1 MLFSSITFLVLFL
14 PIVILCYY
22 FSLTIKNRNIILLIF
37 SIIFYAWGEPK
48 YVFLMIA
55 SIMINYRIGIELGK
69 LKFTSMI
76 RKLILSLGIIINI
89 SVLFIFKYLGFSST
103 LINVVFVKAL
113 NIDPI
118 PIINIVMPIGI
129 SFYTFQALSYLVDVY
144 RKPEIVQN
152 SLLSLG
158 LYITFFPQLIAG
170 PIVRYHDINLQ
181 IEQRSSSISMFSAGV
196 ERFIIGLSKKV
207 LLANN
212 FALVADTIYSLP
224 YSSYTTFYSWIAIIA
239 YSLQIFFDFSGY
251 SDMAIGLGK
260 MFGFSFLENFNY
272 PYAAKSITDFWRRWH
287 ISLSS
292 WFKDYIYIP
301 LGGNRKGIIR
311 TSINLY
317 IVFLL
322 TGLWHGASIN
332 FILWGLGH
340 GTLLFIEKKIN
351 FTNLIQSKFLI
362 ILSHIYTIFSI
373 MILWVFFRNGTK
385 DSIKIILKMF
395 GINYT
400 MFTNDHSEIINS
412 TSLYRTVDNYFYILL
427 FIGVLF
433 SFPWWRSISK
443 TTNLDKYSNSFRV
456 IKYFILI
463 VLFIFSFA
471 SLANNSYNPFIY
483 FRF

>member
-1 MLFSSITFLVLFL
+1 MLFSSVTFLVLFL
-14 PIVILCYY
+14 PIVIVLYY
-22 FSLTIKNRNIILLIF
+22 FSTTIKSRNIILLIV

-69 LKFTSMI
+69 FNFTSGI
-76 RKLILSLGIIINI
+76 RKLILSIGVLINI
-89 SVLFIFKYLGFSST
+89 SLLFIFKYLGFTST
-103 LINVVFVKAL
+103 LINLIFLKTL
-113 NIDPI
+113 NMDPV

-129 SFYTFQALSYLVDVY
+129 SFYTFQALSYLIDVY

-181 IEQRSSSISMFSAGV
+181 IEQRNSSTQMFSAGV

-212 FALVADTIYSLP
+212 FAIVADTIYSLP
-224 YSSYTTFYSWIAIIA
+224 YSSYTTYYSWIAIIA
-239 YSLQIFFDFSGY
+239 YSMQIFFDFSGY

-260 MFGFSFLENFNY
+260 MFGFSLLENFNY

-311 TSINLY
+311 TYLNLY

-340 GTLLFIEKKIN
+340 GTLLFIEKKTN
-351 FTNLIQSKFLI
+351 FTNSIKSNILK
-362 ILSHIYTIFSI
+362 ILSHVYTILSV

-395 GINYT
+395 GINYSI
-400 MFTNDHSEIINS
+400 FTNKPVEIVDSAI
-412 TSLYRTVDNYFYILL
+412 LYRTVDNYFYILL
-427 FIGVLF
+427 FIGILF
-433 SFPWWRSISK
+433 SFPWWRRIGIK
-443 TTNLDKYSNSFRV
+443 IRIEKYSKLFGA
-456 IKYFILI
+456 IKYFVIVILL
-463 VLFIFSFA
+463 VLSFA